1 MTLRGALAFACVTLV
16 AACATTPS
24 SVVPAHV
31 RVEPAF
37 TADGRMSARRGNDGV
52 AVHFTWQHSTISD
65 DFDVSTPLGQTVAR
79 MRRDRNGVR
88 VERPKETPENYADWR
103 ALTTAV
109 LGVPIPV
116 DGLALWI
123 QGVAGS
129 QASASVERDSA
140 GRVSL
145 LREQGWEIVYSYGNE
160 GTQPS
165 RLVMT
170 YPGSEPIEV
179 RIVVDKLEPLRMP
192 S

>member
-1 MTLRGALAFACVTLV
+1 
-16 AACATTPS
+16 
-24 SVVPAHV
+24 
-31 RVEPAF
+31 
-37 TADGRMSARRGNDGV
+37 MSARRGNDGV
-52 AVHFTWQHSTISD
+52 AVHFTWQHSVIGD

-79 MRRDRNGVR
+79 MRRDAAGVR
-88 VERPKETPENYADWR
+88 VERPKEAPENYADWR
-103 ALTTAV
+103 ALTLAV

-116 DGLALWI
+116 DGLASWI
-123 QGVAGS
+123 QGVGARDS
-129 QASASVERDSA
+129 SVERDAA

-145 LREQGWEIVYSYGNE
+145 LREQGWEIVYTYANE
-160 GTQPS
+160 TTQPS